1 MFPVAPV
8 TKIVMYLIIPEWN
21 ANVPKLTLP
30 YPLIMSVESA
40 VRSRTRRAILSATA
54 SVLARDPDATLPAIA
69 EAAGVGRT
77 TLHRYFPDREALV
90 AATVAD
96 SVAAIEQ
103 AVQDAA
109 VGDGPPVAAMRRL
122 VAALVAV
129 GDRLIFLFA
138 DPRVL
143 AAHGTEAPGAS
154 RDNDPVIEL
163 IERGQAE
170 GVFDAGVDADWIRH
184 TLWALVYTGWEAAQD
199 GRLPR
204 HGVVATVVRTLEGGI
219 SARP

>member
-1 MFPVAPV
+1 M
-8 TKIVMYLIIPEWN
+8 T
-21 ANVPKLTLP
+21 
-30 YPLIMSVESA
+30 VESS
-40 VRSRTRRAILSATA
+40 VRSRTRRAILSAAA
-54 SVLARDPDATLPAIA
+54 SVLANDPDATLPVIA

-96 SVAAIEQ
+96 SVAALEQ
-103 AVQDAA
+103 AVADSA
-109 VGDGPPVAAMRRL
+109 VEDGPPVEAMRRL

-143 AAHGTEAPGAS
+143 AAHGTDLVTAAQG
-154 RDNDPVIEL
+154 DPVIGL
-163 IERGQAE
+163 IERGQAD
-170 GVFDAGVDADWIRH
+170 GVFDAGVDPDWIRH
-184 TLWALVYTGWEAAQD
+184 TLWALVYTGWEAARD

-204 HGVVATVVRTLEGGI
+204 HGVTATVIRTLEGGI
-219 SARP
+219 HTRP

>member
-1 MFPVAPV
+1 MLSYPPVV
-8 TKIVMYLIIPEWN
+8 T
-21 ANVPKLTLP
+21 
-30 YPLIMSVESA
+30 VESS

-54 SVLARDPDATLPAIA
+54 SVLARDPDATLPVIA

-103 AVQDAA
+103 AVAEAA
-109 VGDGPPVAAMRRL
+109 VEDGPVQAAMRRL

-143 AAHGTEAPGAS
+143 AAHGTDLAAAAQG
-154 RDNDPVIEL
+154 DPVLGL

-170 GVFDAGVDADWIRH
+170 GVLDAGVDADWIRH
-184 TLWALVYTGWEAAQD
+184 TLWALVYTGWEAVQE

-204 HGVVATVVRTLEGGI
+204 HGVTATVVRTLEGGI
-219 SARP
+219 LARPQG

>member
-1 MFPVAPV
+1 MLSYPSAV
-8 TKIVMYLIIPEWN
+8 T
-21 ANVPKLTLP
+21 
-30 YPLIMSVESA
+30 VESS

-54 SVLARDPDATLPAIA
+54 SVLARDPDATLPVIA

-103 AVQDAA
+103 AVAEAA
-109 VGDGPPVAAMRRL
+109 VEDGPVQAAMRRL

-143 AAHGTEAPGAS
+143 AAHGTDLAAAAQG
-154 RDNDPVIEL
+154 DPVLGL

-170 GVFDAGVDADWIRH
+170 GVLDAGVDADWIRH
-184 TLWALVYTGWEAAQD
+184 TLWALVYTGWEAVQE

-204 HGVVATVVRTLEGGI
+204 HGVTATVVRTLEGGI
-219 SARP
+219 LARPQG